1 MAYYWCSLT
10 FDKVGT
16 LLERNSIVYGKTEQE
31 FIRNMSRY
39 LRGHYGTHLTAND
52 YDMRLKR
59 MEAEQN
65 LSGAD
70 LGLYSPAYPDS
81 DDDDA
86 VYFVRNKQLCSFER
100 ENLRVLDLRNYHEA
114 ILAHAVC
121 FAEEHLRYYH
131 CKKKQGKRHKK
142 GWNYH
147 WHLELSLAQRNP
159 E

>member
-16 LLERNSIVYGKTEQE
+16 LLERNSIVYGETEQE

-65 LSGAD
+65 MSGAD

-81 DDDDA
+81 DNDDA
-86 VYFVRNKQLCSFER
+86 VYFVRKKQLCSFER

-121 FAEEHLRYYH
+121 FAEERLRY
-131 CKKKQGKRHKK
+131 CRKKKQGKRHKK
-142 GWNYH
+142 R
-147 WHLELSLAQRNP
+147 LELSLAQRNP